1 MPDRARREQVKDPLF
16 TLSMLTTARKRRP
29 VRDNRGSRG
38 RSLRFLPSN
47 IDKCPSV
54 RNVRSAAARHKLKLP
69 RLFAHLLACARRLAH
84 LTYHQPSLVHIPPN
98 FPFLPRLRSAHPSIA
113 CTSNAPELYLN
124 RKCPK
129 PKQNQKT
136 SSMVQSRIHCGS
148 AAVLAALPPAP
159 HILSI

>member
-1 MPDRARREQVKDPLF
+1 MPDRARRASQRPSFYTPHTRD
-16 TLSMLTTARKRRP
+16 ARGDGSEITEALVAVSSFSP
-29 VRDNRGSRG
+29 VR
-38 RSLRFLPSN
+38 

-84 LTYHQPSLVHIPPN
+84 LTYHQPSLVHTPPN
-98 FPFLPRLRSAHPSIA
+98 FPFLPRLRSAHFSIA
-113 CTSNAPELYLN
+113 STSNAPELYLN
-124 RKCPK
+124 RTCPK

-136 SSMVQSRIHCGS
+136 SSMAQSRIHCGS

-159 HILSI
+159 HIRLI